1 MKEIGARVV
10 DDRTEIILGCVEI
23 VFAFLHP
30 IEAECGGMIFQT
42 VQALHPGGLVRQRD
56 FPKADEDD
64 LRALRYQA
72 GNQLT
77 SIGPDTTKR
86 VSRDQNAHRTPGK
99 CEAEAFH
106 APMPLVYGRGGW
118 EPSFSCREWR
128 FFSGKWGKEL
138 QAKAASWATCW
149 LVLRVEV
156 PFPLAE
162 SAGFLTATLL
172 KPVNRQ
178 ASTMAVSS

>member
-30 IEAECGGMIFQT
+30 IEAECGGMIFQPM
-42 VQALHPGGLVRQRD
+42 QALHPGGLVRQRD
-56 FPKADEDD
+56 FPEADEDD

-128 FFSGKWGKEL
+128 FFQENGGRSFRRTRRPGPHAGLYCGLKFH
-138 QAKAASWATCW
+138 
-149 LVLRVEV
+149 
-156 PFPLAE
+156 FPWP
-162 SAGFLTATLL
+162 SP
-172 KPVNRQ
+172 PVF
-178 ASTMAVSS
+178 